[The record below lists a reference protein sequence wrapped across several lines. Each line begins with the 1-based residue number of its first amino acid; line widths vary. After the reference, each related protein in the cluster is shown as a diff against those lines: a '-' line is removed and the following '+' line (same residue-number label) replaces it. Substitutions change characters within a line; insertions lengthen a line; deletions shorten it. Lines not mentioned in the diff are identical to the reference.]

1 MQKEI
6 ERMPWELQLFLFI
19 LLTVSAIIALEMRD
33 LLAAVAVLGAY
44 SFLTALLIAMMGAI
58 DVAFTEAVLGTAVT
72 GVLFVTSIYVMSR
85 RSVD

>member
-1 MQKEI
+1 MV
-6 ERMPWELQLFLFI
+6 WELQLFLFI
-19 LLTVSAIIALEMRD
+19 LLIVSAIIALELRD
-33 LLAAVAVLGAY
+33 LLAAVAVLGVY

-58 DVAFTEAVLGTAVT
+58 DVAFTEAVLGTAVL

>member
-1 MQKEI
+1 
-6 ERMPWELQLFLFI
+6 
-19 LLTVSAIIALEMRD
+19 
-33 LLAAVAVLGAY
+33 VLGVY

-72 GVLFVTSIYVMSR
+72 GVLFVTSIYIMSR